1 MRRFFI
7 KRLVS
12 LNSNSNTNTHRRISC
27 WVLAQK
33 ILGALHLLTPR
44 VRIISQDEEVKEL
57 SRELESARAKNGSL
71 FRRVEVLQ
79 QETVRMTT
87 EHKASLEVITGVQWT
102 ALHVCFR
109 NRNICTQIHMQTRT
123 HLRILMHVCNYATQT
138 QQLMHKAETD

>member
-7 KRLVS
+7 ERLVS
-12 LNSNSNTNTHRRISC
+12 LNSNTHRRISC

-33 ILGALHLLTPR
+33 ILGLGALHLLTPR
-44 VRIISQDEEVKEL
+44 VRIISQDEEIKEL

-138 QQLMHKAETD
+138 QQLMHTAETD